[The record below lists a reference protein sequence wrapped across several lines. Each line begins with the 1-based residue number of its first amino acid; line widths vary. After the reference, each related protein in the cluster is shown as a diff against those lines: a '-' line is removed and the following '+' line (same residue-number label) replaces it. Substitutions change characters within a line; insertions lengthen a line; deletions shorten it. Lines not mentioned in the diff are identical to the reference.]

1 MTTGHGVSTDP
12 MRVVKL
18 GGRAQEDPAVL
29 DAIAAAWRARPGTLC
44 VVHGGGGEVTALQAA
59 MGIEARFVGG
69 RRVTGEGDIALLR
82 MALSGLANKRL
93 VAALA
98 ARGVR
103 AIGLSGED
111 GGLLSAFPVGGE
123 MGLVGR
129 PSRVDDALLGQLAA
143 LGLLVVLS
151 PVSASDAGDGALNV
165 NGDDAAT
172 AVAIALGA
180 EELLFVSDV
189 AGVRLDGR
197 ERGAIGADELPS
209 VLTRPDVSGGM
220 VAKLEAARDAVA
232 GGVGRVRIGDASI
245 LVDGS
250 GGTVIE
256 RRRSAA

>member
-1 MTTGHGVSTDP
+1 MAPSS

-18 GGRAQEDPAVL
+18 GGRAQDVPAVL
-29 DAIAAAWRARPGTLC
+29 DALAAAWRDRSGALC
-44 VVHGGGGEVTALQAA
+44 IVHGGGDEVTALQKA
-59 MGIEARFVGG
+59 MGIEPRFVGG
-69 RRVTGEGDIALLR
+69 RRVTGEADIALLR

-93 VAALA
+93 VAALG
-98 ARGVR
+98 ARGV
-103 AIGLSGED
+103 AAMGVSGED
-111 GGLLSAFPVGGE
+111 AGLLSAFPVGGE

-129 PSRVDDALLGQLAA
+129 PSRVNAALLRQLAA

-151 PVSASDAGDGALNV
+151 PVSASESGDRALNV

-197 ERGAIGADELPS
+197 ERGTIGLDELPA
-209 VLTRPDVSGGM
+209 VLARADVSGGM

-232 GGVGRVRIGDASI
+232 GGVGRVRIGDASVLSSI
-245 LVDGS
+245 LS
-250 GGTVIE
+250 GGVSGTVIE
-256 RRRSAA
+256 RQRSAA

>member
-1 MTTGHGVSTDP
+1 MATQSSMQT

-18 GGRAQEDPAVL
+18 GGRAQDLPAVL
-29 DAIAAAWRARPGTLC
+29 DALAAAWRERPGGLC
-44 VVHGGGGEVTALQAA
+44 IVHGGGDEVTALQKA
-59 MGIEARFVGG
+59 MGVEPRFVGG
-69 RRVTGEGDIALLR
+69 RRATGESDIALLR
-82 MALSGLANKRL
+82 MALSGVANKRL

-98 ARGVR
+98 ARGVP
-103 AIGLSGED
+103 ALGVSGED

-129 PSRVDDALLGQLAA
+129 PSRVNGALLRQLAA

-151 PVSASDAGDGALNV
+151 PVSASDAGEGALNV

-172 AVAIALGA
+172 AVAVALGA
-180 EELLFVSDV
+180 AELLFVSDV

-197 ERGAIGADELPS
+197 ERGTIGVEEIPA
-209 VLTRPDVSGGM
+209 VLARPDVSGGM

-232 GGVGRVRIGDASI
+232 GGVGRVRIGDASV
-245 LVDGS
+245 LAGGA

-256 RRRSAA
+256 RHRSAA